1 MPLMTRKIFR
11 ELAEVRQQP
20 CISVYI
26 PTERTGDNQKGRI
39 RLKNMM
45 QAVTSELEAQGMQ
58 GRQILSL
65 LRPLEMLYNDTEIWR
80 HLSDGL
86 AAFLSPGKFAYS
98 IFPIRF
104 NEFVEVGSRF
114 HLLPLIPVFNG
125 DGRFFILTLSL
136 KKARLFEGSRD
147 HITEI
152 GIEDLVPQTL
162 QDTVGYDYEPKT
174 LQFRTGQSGTGQ
186 GMYHGQ
192 GRSKDNKK
200 DEISRHLREVDRN
213 LGDVLQGY
221 DAPLVLACVDY
232 LFSIYRQVNTYI
244 NLFPEHIGGNP
255 DDKHMHDLHPEAWKM
270 LEKHFDKH
278 RSDTLTHF
286 DFLQSKGKTTH
297 FTDDIIFAA
306 REGRIDTL
314 FVRKNTSVWGE
325 IKEGNGGVDVQ
336 EQKTAQNYCLLDH
349 TAKTA
354 FLQGSRVYL
363 LNADDMPGGDEPMV
377 ATLRY

>member
-11 ELAEVRQQP
+11 ELAEVRQKP
-20 CISVYI
+20 CISMYI

-39 RLKNMM
+39 RLKNMV
-45 QAVTSELEAQGMQ
+45 QAATSELEAQGMQ
-58 GRQILSL
+58 GRQVLSL

-125 DGRFFILTLSL
+125 DGRFFILALSL

-147 HITEI
+147 HISEI

-213 LGDVLQGY
+213 LCDVLQGY

-244 NLFPEHIGGNP
+244 NLFPEHMGGNP
-255 DDKHMHDLHPEAWKM
+255 DEKHMHDLHPEAWKM

-278 RSDTLTHF
+278 RSDTLAHF

-336 EQKTAQNYCLLDH
+336 EQKTTQNYCLLDH

-363 LNADDMPGGDEPMV
+363 LDADDMPGRDEPMV